1 MPTLI
6 RNDFQ
11 IQCLKII
18 SLAGGGVL
26 GELTLL
32 PVSYYY
38 VYKSILTLYKIK
50 INSNLISFFFS
61 ECSAC
66 SNSDI
71 TLYCIILNTC

>member
-6 RNDFQ
+6 RNEFQ

-18 SLAGGGVL
+18 SSAGGGVL
-26 GELTLL
+26 GEQTLL

-50 INSNLISFFFS
+50 INSNLISFFFRVFR
-61 ECSAC
+61 
-66 SNSDI
+66 
-71 TLYCIILNTC
+71 LQQ